1 MDGMPWKVR
10 HLGGHLDLTYRVWA
24 GTFSRRV
31 KEATHG
37 VVAVG
42 ALLVGFK
49 VKLGRV
55 RGKHLLAR
63 LHAAEASCVSASSLS
78 AFRAATVG
86 SVWSS
91 MMPLAKRPGGS

>member
-1 MDGMPWKVR
+1 MELDAR
-10 HLGGHLDLTYRVWA
+10 HLGGHLDLTYRVRA
-24 GTFSRRV
+24 GTFSSRV

-55 RGKHLLAR
+55 RGKYLPAR
-63 LHAAEASCVSASSLS
+63 LHAAEASCVSASFL
-78 AFRAATVG
+78 
-86 SVWSS
+86 
-91 MMPLAKRPGGS
+91 